1 MAGASS
7 CWPRREVY
15 VDFAIEA
22 VLVAAVITAAITDLF
37 RQRVPNWLT
46 LPVAVLALCLHY
58 AAGGAPA
65 ALGSAAGWLT
75 GFALLI
81 GLYALG
87 GTGAG
92 DVKLLATVGALTGPS
107 RVFSIFLYTA
117 LLGGVYALGIVVYSK
132 GAEFGWREAARRL
145 RAEGTL
151 LFLAGGD
158 DKPSAT
164 SLKSYPKLRYAIV
177 VALGVGAEHMFGILQ
192 F

>member
-1 MAGASS
+1 
-7 CWPRREVY
+7 

-22 VLVAAVITAAITDLF
+22 VLAATVITAAITDLVS
-37 RQRVPNWLT
+37 QRVPNWLT
-46 LPVAVLALCLHY
+46 LPVAVLALCMHY

-65 ALGSAAGWLT
+65 ALVGAGGWLT

-132 GAEFGWREAARRL
+132 GAKFGWSGAVRRL
-145 RAEGTL
+145 RAEGTSL
-151 LFLAGGD
+151 LLTGGD
-158 DKPSAT
+158 VQPLAT
-164 SLKSYPKLRYAIV
+164 SLQSYPKLRYAIV
-177 VALGVGAEHMFGILQ
+177 VALGVGADHMFGVLR